1 MGEVGLAFGL
11 GVMPIPDYPLDHL
24 LVLLLDGLGGLPVPE
39 YLFVGIEGAGYA
51 FGAGGAEAMVVFG
64 ALGVDFA
71 SGCEEVDEVF
81 AVGLGFLEDVEA
93 GVGFSEIPEIHRN
106 GK

>member
-1 MGEVGLAFGL
+1 MREVSLTFGL
-11 GVMPIPDYPLDHL
+11 EMVPIPDYPLDHL
-24 LVLLLDGLGGLPVPE
+24 LILLLDRVGGLPVPE
-39 YLFVGIEGAGYA
+39 DLFVGVGGAGYA
-51 FGAGGAEAMVVFG
+51 FGAGGAEAMAVFG